1 MAQDKRRPSRL
12 LFQWNQSVT
21 VKLGDGI
28 IVDWRANSIN
38 KSKLFFILE
47 TSVTERVV
55 LDLLTHFL

>member
-28 IVDWRANSIN
+28 IVDWRVNSIN
-38 KSKLFFILE
+38 KNKM
-47 TSVTERVV
+47 
-55 LDLLTHFL
+55 FLHSRK